1 MKTRD
6 RAEALARAAAHF
18 PELCPPTARDL
29 LEGVRL
35 ELGHEEMLDGF
46 RTYGGHLTMA
56 IAPRTILHVLSGNTP
71 HAALQ
76 SMLRGLLL
84 GAHNLVKF
92 PSSGLG
98 RLEHFGDLLPPALAA
113 KLECSRQIGEGW
125 RERAEAWVVFGSD
138 ATIAEFR
145 ALCPPEIVFQAHG
158 HRISLGI
165 VLADPGLES
174 CALAARDISL
184 FEQQGCLSPQ
194 VFFVEGDAEC
204 YAANL
209 AREMER
215 YALVHPAPDLPTAVL
230 AEVANARAEWEFRA
244 SGDRAVKVWKGNG
257 WTVVLDGNPDF
268 PVSPLNRFVFVK
280 PRTAG
285 LEEFLTKGGRHLGAL
300 GLWPCTPENAA
311 RFSRAGFSRICPLG
325 RMQETPFSWHA
336 DSTQNLASLVR
347 WVDFHPGL

>member
-18 PELCPPTARDL
+18 PELCPPTVEDL
-29 LEGVRL
+29 IEGVRL

-46 RTYGGHLTMA
+46 RAYGGHLAMA
-56 IAPRTILHVLSGNTP
+56 VAPRTILHVLSGNTP
-71 HAALQ
+71 HAAFQ

-98 RLEHFGDLLPPALAA
+98 RLEHFADLLPPALAA
-113 KLECSRQIGEGW
+113 RLECSRQL
-125 RERAEAWVVFGSD
+125 REDWPGRAEAWVVFGSD
-138 ATIAEFR
+138 ATIGEFR
-145 ALCPPEIVFQAHG
+145 ALCPPGRPFQVHG

-174 CALAARDISL
+174 CALAARDVSL

-194 VFFVEGDAEC
+194 VFYVEGDAER
-204 YAANL
+204 YAEIL

-230 AEVANARAEWEFRA
+230 AETANARAEWEFRA
-244 SGDRAVKVWKGNG
+244 SGDRAVRVWKGTG
-257 WTVVLDGNPDF
+257 WTVVLEGSPDL

-280 PRTAG
+280 PLTAG
-285 LEEFLTKGGRHLGAL
+285 LEEALAKGGRHLGAL
-300 GLWPCTPENAA
+300 GLWPCTPENAM
-311 RFSRAGFSRICPLG
+311 RFSRAGFSRICPVG
-325 RMQETPFSWHA
+325 RMQETPFTWHA
-336 DSTQNLASLVR
+336 DSAQNLASLVR